1 MEKHPYGNSL
11 IRDFYLKNDEIAQE
25 KKTPIEIFTFV
36 FFFISIKCLSNLPLK
51 MQQRSYFFK
60 NMNAIYKIT
69 ART

>member
-11 IRDFYLKNDEIAQE
+11 IRDFYLKNDKIAQE
-25 KKTPIEIFTFV
+25 KKLPKKSLHLF